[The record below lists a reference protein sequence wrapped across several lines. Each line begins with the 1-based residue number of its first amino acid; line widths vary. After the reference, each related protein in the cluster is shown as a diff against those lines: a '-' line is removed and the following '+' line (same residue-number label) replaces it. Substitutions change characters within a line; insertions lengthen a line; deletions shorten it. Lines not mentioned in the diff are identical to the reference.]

1 MNIIELL
8 PPIGQIVRRCPTQT
22 LIDAYSRA
30 SRDFCGQSR
39 WYRENFTVTTAAND
53 AGPYELIPGSG
64 FPLEVIGVRQIIATA
79 PVGTP
84 LSTWRVRPLDI
95 TLWNPLL
102 PPAPPNYYAYLP
114 EGAIQFYQTPDQAYS
129 MAVTAA
135 LQPTLGA
142 TEIPDVLLA
151 KWERVLQAGVLAN
164 LLAIPGQGWSNPVEA
179 VRYQKTF
186 QAGISNAKAD
196 EARGYNQ
203 GSMRAQPRAFVL
215 GR

>member
-39 WYRENFTVTTAAND
+39 WYRENFTVTTTPND

-64 FPLEVIGVRQIIATA
+64 LPLEVIGVRQIIATA
-79 PVGTP
+79 PIGTP
-84 LSTWRVRPLDI
+84 LSTWRVTPLDI

-102 PPAPPNYYAYLP
+102 LPAPPKWYAYLP

-142 TEIPDVLLA
+142 TEIPDVLLL
-151 KWERVLQAGVLAN
+151 KWERVLQAGALAN

-179 VRYQKTF
+179 ARYQKVF

-203 GSMRAQPRAFVL
+203 GSMRARPRAFAL